1 MDDGIADEE
10 PAADQ
15 EGDSENSQRFDK
27 NFFCRFPEMN
37 HQREEQQNAAQQV
50 RVGVIVRQ
58 RAESAACSKAD
69 AVFLAECAFHAADP
83 EVDDQC
89 DEETHAADQRFH
101 DGPGHEGGLFVHA
114 HKALHQPEA
123 GVVEVRAHGGAAG
136 DGSGDAGQIPRAAPA
151 VFSAFRCGS
160 RR

>member
-58 RAESAACSKAD
+58 RAESAACSQAD
-69 AVFLAECAFHAADP
+69 TVFFAECAFHAADP

-89 DEETHAADQRFH
+89 DRENSKRIVVYIAGEE
-101 DGPGHEGGLFVHA
+101 HELRQKSDENTA
-114 HKALHQPEA
+114 CLLYTSP
-123 GVVEVRAHGGAAG
+123 
-136 DGSGDAGQIPRAAPA
+136 SPRD
-151 VFSAFRCGS
+151 
-160 RR
+160 

>member
-69 AVFLAECAFHAADP
+69 AVFLAECAFHATDP

-89 DEETHAADQRFH
+89 DRENSKRIVVYIAGEEHELRQETDENTAKQCRFAAFKELFSDQK
-101 DGPGHEGGLFVHA
+101 DNDQCAGAGKDAG
-114 HKALHQPEA
+114 EA
-123 GVVEVRAHGGAAG
+123 G
-136 DGSGDAGQIPRAAPA
+136 GS
-151 VFSAFRCGS
+151 
-160 RR
+160 